1 MKSWYC
7 VNSSTNEAVSLQ
19 MPSNGISAPLCMKTF
34 PLICL
39 RSDDNHVLVKAC
51 HSSVITSCLAPPWVK
66 HSYSVPPTSLS
77 LMYSIYSA
85 ARASGGHEAD
95 AALSFQAFS
104 VLLSLLVLLS
114 LMLLTGQALCAV
126 PVPVCVKLKVS
137 VWIVRQLFSLFWC
150 GQGRGPINPE
160 GMLSPGR
167 QKGHSPQGEE
177 VERSSL
183 IKISHPPYFCCKMSL
198 SEPGQV
204 AITPFISP
212 LIRSPAIQCLPV
224 LRCFKA
230 LAFGSLSNR
239 LYFLRLC
246 LLCMVGCFY
255 PLPVSCSADWIYQ
268 KWHLQSF

>member
-7 VNSSTNEAVSLQ
+7 VNSSTDEAFSLK
-19 MPSNGISAPLCMKTF
+19 MPSNAISAPLCMETF
-34 PLICL
+34 PLMSV
-39 RSDDNHVLVKAC
+39 RSDENHLLVKAC
-51 HSSVITSCLAPPWVK
+51 HSSFITSCLAPMWVK
-66 HSYSVPPTSLS
+66 HSHSVPATSLS
-77 LMYSIYSA
+77 LMYSIYFA

-104 VLLSLLVLLS
+104 VLLSLLVLLF

-150 GQGRGPINPE
+150 SQGRGPINPE

-167 QKGHSPQGEE
+167 RKGHSPQGEE

-183 IKISHPPYFCCKMSL
+183 IKIYHPPYFCCKMSL

-204 AITPFISP
+204 ANSLYITF
-212 LIRSPAIQCLPV
+212 
-224 LRCFKA
+224 
-230 LAFGSLSNR
+230 N
-239 LYFLRLC
+239 
-246 LLCMVGCFY
+246 
-255 PLPVSCSADWIYQ
+255 
-268 KWHLQSF
+268 